1 MVTQTRTHTI
11 KKWQKGKTS
20 CDMARILHLQVLE
33 GSSVLSFATWPISVR
48 ICPVI
53 LLFCSGLGQKTPPN
67 NKKGT
72 LTQNLRYTREE
83 HLQCLKIDQV
93 PYAWGEQIGKVLAW
107 SFPAKQSNNH
117 RTTRTWELYSGFEL
131 ELGIDG
137 DQGSSL
143 QCSESVT
150 RISGEQETKD

>member
-53 LLFCSGLGQKTPPN
+53 LLFCSRLGQKTPPN

-93 PYAWGEQIGKVLAW
+93 PYAWESRSERFLCGVSLPNNQTTTERQEHENYTVALNW
-107 SFPAKQSNNH
+107 S
-117 RTTRTWELYSGFEL
+117 WE
-131 ELGIDG
+131 
-137 DQGSSL
+137 
-143 QCSESVT
+143 
-150 RISGEQETKD
+150 